1 MPAQEAKHRGRKLL
15 AVTVLAL
22 LALLSAVNFRIVK
35 TPLAR
40 LVRHEIGF
48 TEFVNEVQNGYIS
61 GGFAGKNGFVNLNGL
76 FARLTGR
83 RTLNEVVRLSNGML
97 CVPAGNM
104 DITPLAG
111 EIAGFSD
118 YLRERDIP
126 FLYVQLPYKEPL
138 DGQVFPA
145 GVTSYRNSNA
155 DRLLSRLSAAEVE
168 TLDLRP
174 LVNRTPEMLERYFYK
189 TDHHWNGDGA
199 FAAFQEILS
208 RLHES
213 FPDGKIDLTCARAD
227 QWERH
232 SIDDWF
238 LGAWGKRVG
247 TFFGGTDPLIWYTP
261 RFETEMSCAVPV
273 HGWLY
278 RGDFADANIRAQ
290 YIEKKDYFGYNAYE
304 VYIGGEYPLV
314 QHRNLDAPSPLK
326 VLWLKD
332 SFTLPL
338 QAFFSTVFQEIDVID
353 PRYFSECTIA
363 EYVERAQPD
372 IVVLAMNPSPQGSAP
387 DDDFG
392 VEEAAAMR
400 AEAGP
405 YVPVFRQDVT
415 AAANDSDYNYAALPL
430 EPNTVYRITFEGVDI
445 FEGETEGVGLRLYD
459 KTAETVLGSMIFDL
473 AYCEAADGFSWVFRT
488 PGTQDELQL
497 LFYAGLYGS
506 TAGNSVI
513 YRDVTVEKCTADAG
527 KGKAP

>member
-1 MPAQEAKHRGRKLL
+1 MPAQETNRRGRKPL

-22 LALLSAVNFRIVK
+22 LALLSALNLRIVK
-35 TPLAR
+35 APLSR
-40 LVRHEIGF
+40 LVRHE
-48 TEFVNEVQNGYIS
+48 T
-61 GGFAGKNGFVNLNGL
+61 GFAGFVDEVRSGYVSGSFSGKNGFVNLNGL

-83 RTLNEVVRLSNGML
+83 RTLNEVVRLNNGML

-104 DITPLAG
+104 DTTALAG

-118 YLRERDIP
+118 YLGEQDIP
-126 FLYVQLPYKEPL
+126 FLYVQIPYKEPL
-138 DGQVFPA
+138 NGQVFPA
-145 GVTSYRNSNA
+145 GVASYRNSNA
-155 DRLLSRLSAAEVE
+155 DQLLSRLTAAEVE

-174 LVNRTPEMLERYFYK
+174 LLIQTPEMLERYFYK

-199 FAAFQEILS
+199 FAAFREILS

-213 FPDGKIDLTCARAD
+213 FPEGNIDLTYAQAD

-247 TFFGGTDPLIWYTP
+247 IFFGGTDPLIWYTP

-278 RGDFADANIRAQ
+278 RGDFADANIRAR
-290 YIEKKDYFGYNAYE
+290 YIEEKDYFGYNAYE

-338 QAFFSTVFQEIDVID
+338 QAFLSTVFQEVDVID
-353 PRYFSECTIA
+353 PRYFTECTIA
-363 EYVERAQPD
+363 EYVERTRPD

-392 VEEAAAMR
+392 VEKAAAMR
-400 AEAGP
+400 ADAGS
-405 YVPVFRQDVT
+405 YEPVFQQNVT
-415 AAANDSDYNYAALPL
+415 AAANDGDYNHAAFPL
-430 EPNTVYRITFEGVDI
+430 EAGTVYRVSFEGVDVP
-445 FEGETEGVGLRLYD
+445 EGQADGVGLRLYD

-473 AYCEAADGFSWVFRT
+473 AYCEATDGFSWVFRT
-488 PGTQDELQL
+488 PDTQDELQL
-497 LFYAGLYGS
+497 LFYAGVYGS

-513 YRDVTVEKCTADAG
+513 YRDVTVEKPCG
-527 KGKAP
+527 